1 MSGIRQRIESGF
13 EAFGHAVYRH
23 HWKVLLL
30 MLALVVALVSQAK
43 HLTMDTSTEGFL
55 HEEDP
60 ILLDYNAFREQFG
73 RDEVVLLAIDGGEVF
88 SRPFLERLR
97 ALHIELRD
105 TLPHLDD
112 ITSLINARST
122 VGAEG
127 QLIVGELLEK
137 MPGSDEEMAVIKER
151 ALANPVYRN
160 MLITDDAQVTAIVLR
175 TNAYSSVGQEVDVM
189 AGFDDGFAEGGDGM
203 EGDEADT
210 PRPFLTDAENSE
222 LVAAVRDIVSRHQAE
237 GFNIRLAG
245 SPVVGDTLKRSMQS
259 NMKRFMM
266 MALAT
271 IGLVLFLLFRRLSG
285 VILPLLTVA
294 LSVASTLGL
303 MGLTGIPFK
312 LPTQIMPSFLLA
324 VGVGASVHLLTIFFR
339 RLQQLHDSDEQVES
353 SGHKETAIA
362 YALGHSGL
370 AIAMTSLTTAAGLAS
385 FAGAEVAPISDL
397 GLIAAAGVLLALIY
411 TLVLLPA
418 LLSLVP
424 IKAKKSTGSQA
435 IRQRTD
441 ALLTAIADFSTQRAS
456 LVLVLSAVV
465 LAVGVTGAL
474 QVKFSHKPFEWFAED
489 HPVRQATDFIDSR
502 LKGASSVEVVVRTG
516 EVNGLYEPRIMQ
528 ALSDLGPK
536 VEAIDHGEL
545 FVGKSLSLADILKES
560 NRALNENRP
569 EFYAIPDNRE
579 LIAQELLLF
588 ENSGSDDMEDFVD
601 SQFTTARFT
610 ARMPWVDGIL
620 YEDFI
625 SDLEAIFR
633 AELGDEVEVSSTGM
647 ATLLGRTMGA
657 TIYSMAESYI
667 IAALVITLMMILL
680 IGNIRVGL
688 VSMIP
693 NLTPIVL
700 TLGLMGW
707 FGMPLDL
714 FTMLI
719 GSIAIGL
726 AVDDTIHFMHNYRRY
741 HAISGDVAFAVRE
754 TLLSSGRAMLVT
766 TVVLSLGFFLYLFAD
781 LSNIVNFGLLTGFT
795 IIMALLADFFLAPA
809 LMAVLHRSHLL
820 ADEGDY

>member
-1 MSGIRQRIESGF
+1 MNGIRHRIETGF
-13 EAFGHAVYRH
+13 EAFGHTVYRH

-30 MLALVVALVSQAK
+30 MLALIVGLVSQAK

-73 RDEVVLLAIDGGEVF
+73 RDEVVLLAIDGEEVF
-88 SRPFLERLR
+88 SLPFLERLR

-105 TLPHLDD
+105 TVPHLDD

-122 VGAEG
+122 VGVEG
-127 QLIVGELLEK
+127 ALIVGELLEE
-137 MPGSDEEMAVIKER
+137 MPTSDEELAAIKAR
-151 ALANPVYRN
+151 ALANPVYRDL
-160 MLITDDAQVTAIVLR
+160 LISADGTITSIVLR

-189 AGFDDGFAEGGDGM
+189 AGFDDAQEG
-203 EGDEADT
+203 
-210 PRPFLTDAENSE
+210 PRPFLSDAENSE
-222 LVAAVRDIVSRHQAE
+222 LVAAVRDIVGRHQGE

-259 NMKRFMM
+259 NMKRFML
-266 MALAT
+266 MALAA
-271 IGLVLFLLFRRLSG
+271 ISLVLFLLFRRLSG
-285 VILPLLTVA
+285 VILPMLTVA

-303 MGLTGIPFK
+303 MGLVGIPFK

-339 RLQQLHDSDEQVES
+339 RLQQLHDKDEQVES

-385 FAGAEVAPISDL
+385 FAGAEVAPVSDL
-397 GLIAAAGVLLALIY
+397 GLIAAAGVLLALVY

-418 LLSLVP
+418 LLSIVP
-424 IKAKKSTGSQA
+424 IKAKKSQGSQA
-435 IRQRTD
+435 IRERTD
-441 ALLTAIADFSTQRAS
+441 ALLSAIADFSTRRANV
-456 LVLVLSAVV
+456 VLGLSAVV
-465 LAVGVTGAL
+465 LAVGLAGAL
-474 QVKFSHKPFEWFAED
+474 QVKFSHKPFEWFAEE

-502 LKGASSVEVVVRTG
+502 LKGASSVEVVVKTA

-625 SDLEAIFR
+625 DELEALFR
-633 AELGDEVEVSSTGM
+633 AELGDGVEVSSTGM

-657 TIYSMAESYI
+657 TIYSMAQSYV
-667 IAALVITLMMILL
+667 IAALVITLMMVLL
-680 IGNIRVGL
+680 IGSVRVGL

-693 NLTPIVL
+693 NLTPIIL

-781 LSNIVNFGLLTGFT
+781 LSNVVNFGLLTGFT

-809 LMAVLHRSHLL
+809 LMALMHRKHLL